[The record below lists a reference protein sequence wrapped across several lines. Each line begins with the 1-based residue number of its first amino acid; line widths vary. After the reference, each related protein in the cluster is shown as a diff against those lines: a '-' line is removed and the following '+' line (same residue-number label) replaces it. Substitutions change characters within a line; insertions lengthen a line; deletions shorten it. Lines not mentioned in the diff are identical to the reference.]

1 MFLVFLLIATPI
13 YFFAEDVV
21 SILYGKEYQPAGYL
35 LSLFALRLFFSN
47 MGVGKSAFI
56 VNESLFR
63 YSLLTVVIG
72 AISNITFN
80 YFLIPPYESVGAITA
95 SILSF
100 IVSIFIVDIFFEKT
114 RQNQKLMFK
123 GIFTFWKLKDVL

>member
-1 MFLVFLLIATPI
+1 
-13 YFFAEDVV
+13 
-21 SILYGKEYQPAGYL
+21 
-35 LSLFALRLFFSN
+35 

-80 YFLIPPYESVGAITA
+80 YFLIPSYESVGAITA

-100 IVSIFIVDIFFEKT
+100 IVSIFIVDLFFEKT